1 MRSLVLLLL
10 MAVHLP
16 AYSQCTILPYSIP
29 PDSCNST
36 SCSPAFRTYFIWQP
50 TIYVS
55 CGDREYLTVTVNVDY
70 EYLSHYPSFQGDSL
84 DEVVERINDFYYQQ
98 IRLYAE
104 DQYGDMS
111 LAGTGDFK
119 NKSSMNFTV
128 HGSTNYM
135 FTFDQ
140 SLISGFTLATSP
152 LPYCEINLGQ
162 NKILKADDANSAQ
175 YQCSLFVDSVDD
187 SIELTKGLNGC
198 THHSCQY
205 FADRKTVAFCES
217 IYSGDECYQKAKY
230 VWFIG
235 TEFDLSSLPKI
246 IIYCFLILLY
256 FVGLGHGL
264 RT

>member
-1 MRSLVLLLL
+1 MRLLALLLL

-29 PDSCNST
+29 PGCNST
-36 SCSPAFRTYFIWQP
+36 SCPVKFRHFVHWNP
-50 TIYVS
+50 TIYVG
-55 CGDREYLTVTVNVDY
+55 CGEREYLTVNLDMDFGISAATTGYFVVDGVTY
-70 EYLSHYPSFQGDSL
+70 Y
-84 DEVVERINDFYYQQ
+84 VEDFNQQ
-98 IRLYAE
+98 IMLYAE

-111 LAGTGDFK
+111 LAGTGDFSG
-119 NKSSMNFTV
+119 KSSASFTV

-135 FTFDQ
+135 FTF
-140 SLISGFTLATSP
+140 SNSAITGLTLATSP

-162 NKILKADDANSAQ
+162 NKILKADDVNSAQ
-175 YQCSLFVDSVDD
+175 FQCSLFIDSVEE
-187 SIELTKGLNGC
+187 SIEITKGLNGC
-198 THHSCQY
+198 THHRCQY
-205 FADRKTVAFCES
+205 FADRKTLVFCES
-217 IYSGDECYQKAKY
+217 IYSDDECYQKAKY
-230 VWFIG
+230 IWFIG

>member
-1 MRSLVLLLL
+1 MRLLALLLL

-16 AYSQCTILPYSIP
+16 AYSQCTIVPTGIP
-29 PDSCNST
+29 AGCNST
-36 SCSPAFRTYFIWQP
+36 SCPAAFRIYGQWNP
-50 TIYVS
+50 TIYVN

-70 EYLSHYPSFQGDSL
+70 SFLKTTLGFPSIADLITYVNGF
-84 DEVVERINDFYYQQ
+84 EQQ
-98 IRLYAE
+98 IQFYAA
-104 DQYGDMS
+104 DQYGDML
-111 LAGTGDFK
+111 LAGTGDF
-119 NKSSMNFTV
+119 NGKSSADFTV

-135 FTFDQ
+135 FTF
-140 SLISGFTLATSP
+140 SNVAITGFSLATSP

-162 NKILKADDANSAQ
+162 NKILKVDDVNSAQ
-175 YQCSLFVDSVDD
+175 YQCSLFVDSVED

-246 IIYCFLILLY
+246 IIYCFLTLLY